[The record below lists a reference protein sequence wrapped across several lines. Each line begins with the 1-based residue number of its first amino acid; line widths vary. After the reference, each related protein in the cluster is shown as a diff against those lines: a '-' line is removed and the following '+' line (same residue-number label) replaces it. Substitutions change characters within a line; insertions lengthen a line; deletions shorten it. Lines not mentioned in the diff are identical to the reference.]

1 MFTSISLPTRSEFIF
16 FRPERSPLGPIVDH
30 LNRIPDPFLGRNEL
44 KCEWVGERSWTYQTE
59 LPAVSPPENGTQV
72 ALAFEGLDTFA
83 TVKLNDEIILTT
95 SNQFT
100 PYRVDVT
107 NRMKYGAAAMNI
119 LTIDFAC
126 AFQRAREIKDAH
138 PEHKWVG
145 FNGDTSRLAVRKAQY
160 HW

>member
-1 MFTSISLPTRSEFIF
+1 MST
-16 FRPERSPLGPIVDH
+16 PE
-30 LNRIPDPFLGRNEL
+30 
-44 KCEWVGERSWTYQTE
+44 KCT
-59 LPAVSPPENGTQV
+59 LI

-95 SNQFT
+95 SNQFI

-107 NRMKYGAAAMNI
+107 SRLRYEAGVSNI
-119 LTIDFAC
+119 LTIEFAS

-145 FNGDTSRLAVRKAQY
+145 FNGDMSRLAVRKAQY

>member
-1 MFTSISLPTRSEFIF
+1 MST
-16 FRPERSPLGPIVDH
+16 PE
-30 LNRIPDPFLGRNEL
+30 
-44 KCEWVGERSWTYQTE
+44 K
-59 LPAVSPPENGTQV
+59 GTHI

-83 TVKLNDEIILTT
+83 TVKLNDEIVLTT
-95 SNQFT
+95 SNQFI

-107 NRMKYGAAAMNI
+107 SRLRYGAGVSNI
-119 LTIDFAC
+119 LTIDFAS

-145 FNGDTSRLAVRKAQY
+145 FNGDMSRLAVRKAQY